1 MSDMT
6 PVVCRL
12 PVDLLAEL
20 RQLAE
25 DNDRN
30 LSAEIRRAVRQYV
43 EANRPPRNPV
53 KPEAWR

>member
-1 MSDMT
+1 MT